1 MTKTDRDDRSLLLP
15 KVASASCITLQV
27 SILAIMLVHI
37 GSDALLNNLLSV
49 ITCSS
54 WVKMFCTC

>member
-1 MTKTDRDDRSLLLP
+1 MTKSDRDDQSLLLP
-15 KVASASCITLQV
+15 KVASASCINLKV
-27 SILAIMLVHI
+27 SILAIKLVHI

-54 WVKMFCTC
+54 